1 MLSFD
6 GRFKSGRSAQ
16 GLVRKTLF
24 VNQILKIHT
33 SLITSRAFYLLFFF
47 VISLVLASMTSLLV
61 RFIMI
66 MMLSSNLS
74 VLEL

>member
-6 GRFKSGRSAQ
+6 GRFKSGRSAL

-24 VNQILKIHT
+24 VNQILKN
-33 SLITSRAFYLLFFF
+33 SYLLITSRAFQLLRF
-47 VISLVLASMTSLLV
+47 VFSLVLASMTSLLV

>member
-24 VNQILKIHT
+24 VNQILKN
-33 SLITSRAFYLLFFF
+33 SYLLITSRAFQLLRF
-47 VISLVLASMTSLLV
+47 VFPLVDSMRYDFS
-61 RFIMI
+61 F
-66 MMLSSNLS
+66 S
-74 VLEL
+74 

>member
-33 SLITSRAFYLLFFF
+33 SLITSRAFQLLRF
-47 VISLVLASMTSLLV
+47 VFPSVDSMRYDFSFSLVHHA
-61 RFIMI
+61 
-66 MMLSSNLS
+66 NGA
-74 VLEL
+74 